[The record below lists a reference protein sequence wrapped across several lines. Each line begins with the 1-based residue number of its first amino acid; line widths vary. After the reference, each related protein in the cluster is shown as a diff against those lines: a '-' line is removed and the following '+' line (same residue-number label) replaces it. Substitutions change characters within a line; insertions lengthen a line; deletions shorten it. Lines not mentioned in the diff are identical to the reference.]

1 MKAKKNSKSVYILKI
16 MSIYALSAVILAVGS
31 AVVSVN
37 CHNRVS
43 SSKMVLFDVER
54 RGTSLLSLLWTG
66 NTGCDFLRQFTVKF
80 SYPIDRGGQIMYN
93 NNEHL
98 C

>member
-1 MKAKKNSKSVYILKI
+1 MKSEKNSKSAYILKI

-37 CHNRVS
+37 CHNRVRWCCLMW
-43 SSKMVLFDVER
+43 KR

-66 NTGCDFLRQFTVKF
+66 NTGYDFFTSILQLNFHIRLTGVDK
-80 SYPIDRGGQIMYN
+80 
-93 NNEHL
+93 
-98 C
+98 